1 MRELQFSESRRIAV
15 TQDEQVR
22 RLFSQLSSGI
32 SLRLASLKTGMDEK
46 TARKYWKAGRMPSE
60 LSERHDWRTRVDP
73 FASVWE
79 VVGKQL
85 TENPGLQAKVLFA
98 WLQGEHPGQFQD
110 GQLRTFQ
117 RGVRRWRATAGP
129 DKEVFFSQVHEA
141 GRLCASDF
149 SHMTNLN
156 VTIARQQFD
165 HMVYHFVLTHSNWEW
180 ANVCFSESFE
190 SLSEGLQG
198 AMWALGGV
206 PLRHRTDRLSAAVNN
221 LSETREFT
229 SRYQSLMDHY
239 GLEKERIQA
248 RKAHE
253 NGDVETS
260 HRHFKDAVDQ
270 ALMLRGSRDF
280 ESRAGYSKFLDDL
293 LQRRNVNRETRT
305 KSERA
310 LLRPL
315 PARRY
320 ESWRRMSARV
330 GLGSTL
336 KVDRNTYSVPSRLIG
351 ETVDVRLCVED
362 IEVWYGGVLM
372 ERLPRLRGHGQEKIN
387 YRHVIGWLV
396 RKPGAF
402 ERYRYREDLFPTSRF
417 RMAYDALREYVPA
430 RAVQEYLAIV
440 EMAALDGETLV
451 DDALRLLL
459 DSEEKLTAKA
469 VEQFVRTQERVP
481 EATAVRVEE
490 LELSCFDQLLEESEV
505 WCGSSQGSESD
516 VVGSLARVA
525 FASVP

>member
-1 MRELQFSESRRIAV
+1 M

-22 RLFSQLSSGI
+22 ELFSQLSSGV
-32 SLRLASLKTGMDEK
+32 SLCLASLKTGMDEK
-46 TARKYWKAGRMPSE
+46 TARKYRKAGRMPSE
-60 LSERHDWRTRVDP
+60 VSERHDWRTRVDP
-73 FASVWE
+73 FAAVWE
-79 VVGKQL
+79 AVEQQL

-98 WLQGEHPGQFQD
+98 WLQGEHPGEFQD

-149 SHMTNLN
+149 THMTTLN
-156 VTIARQQFD
+156 VTIARRAFD

-180 ANVCFSESFE
+180 VNVCFSESFE

-248 RKAHE
+248 RKANE
-253 NGDVETS
+253 NGDVESS
-260 HRHFKDAVDQ
+260 HRHFKEAVDQ

-280 ESRAGYSKFLDDL
+280 ENREGYSTFLNDL
-293 LQRRNVNRETRT
+293 LKRRNAGREVRT

-315 PARRY
+315 PDRRC
-320 ESWRRMSARV
+320 ESWRRVSARV
-330 GLGSTL
+330 SVGSTL
-336 KVDRNTYSVPSRLIG
+336 KIDRNTYSVPSRLIG
-351 ETVDVRLCVED
+351 EMVDVRLCVED
-362 IEVWYGGVLM
+362 IEVWYGGKLM
-372 ERLPRLRGHGQEKIN
+372 ERLPRLRGHGREKIN

-417 RMAYDALREYVPA
+417 RMAYDALREQVPA
-430 RAVQEYLAIV
+430 RAVHEYLAIV

-451 DDALRLLL
+451 DDALRILL
-459 DSEEKLTAKA
+459 DAEDRPTAKA
-469 VEQFVRTQERVP
+469 VEQFVRTRACVP
-481 EATAVRVEE
+481 DVTAVRVEE

-505 WCGSSQGSESD
+505 WSVCSQGSEGD
-516 VVGSLARVA
+516 VVGSPAHAA
-525 FASVP
+525 FACVP